1 MKYNVISSSSS
12 GNAIIVEDVLMLDCG
27 VTYTKIKKYLPKI
40 KLIFISHDHL
50 DHLLPTTIK
59 KIAYNHPTIKFLT
72 GSHKVVEKLYVQ
84 GIHPKNIIILDAT
97 PHCWWNLGIMMVKLE
112 ELYHDTP
119 NYALK
124 CIING
129 KKLLYVVDTNKID
142 HIQNAGS
149 YDLYLIES
157 NYNEE
162 LLEQHI
168 QDCIENNDDEN
179 KLYYLHRV
187 SRTHLS
193 DKQATD
199 FLLENMGSNSKYIK
213 LHQSSYN
220 YKEID

>member
-1 MKYNVISSSSS
+1 MNYEIIGSSSK
-12 GNAIIVEDVLMLDCG
+12 GNCIVVEDKLMLDVG
-27 VTYTKIKKYLPKI
+27 VSYSKIKKYLPKV

-149 YDLYLIES
+149 YDLYLIEN
-157 NYNEE
+157 NYQED
-162 LLEQHI
+162 LLKEHI
-168 QDCIENNDDEN
+168 DNCEDE
-179 KLYYLHRV
+179 KLLYYLNRV
-187 SRTHLS
+187 PKTHLS
-193 DKQATD
+193 SEQANT
-199 FLLENMGSNSKYIK
+199 FLIENMGDNSKYEYI
-213 LHQSSYN
+213 HQSDYN
-220 YKEID
+220 YKKID